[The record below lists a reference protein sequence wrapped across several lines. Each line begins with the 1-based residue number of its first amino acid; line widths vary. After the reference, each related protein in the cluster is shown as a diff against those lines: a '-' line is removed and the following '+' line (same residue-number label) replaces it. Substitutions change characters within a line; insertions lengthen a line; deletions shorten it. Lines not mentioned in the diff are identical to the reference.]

1 MKRTFQIA
9 ANNFK
14 QKQINYIWNIIIFVI
29 VMNLNLT
36 FTSLVGRQV
45 SLDYEFS
52 NYALYRWHLNSSG
65 YRRLR
70 IFWNICDWFEL
81 QNERTRF
88 CRPYRCSNYEL
99 CRVKKNGFENFRKT
113 QFLLDFNIL
122 TNERVYK
129 NNQVQNSKKLIFS
142 FKILWNSFLNT
153 TLIYNPCSS
162 CPFLP

>member
-1 MKRTFQIA
+1 MTDFNRFFFCNSILFRSKYFANFRLNMMKRTFQIA

-88 CRPYRCSNYEL
+88 CRPYDVQIMNSVGSN
-99 CRVKKNGFENFRKT
+99 K
-113 QFLLDFNIL
+113 
-122 TNERVYK
+122 
-129 NNQVQNSKKLIFS
+129 
-142 FKILWNSFLNT
+142 
-153 TLIYNPCSS
+153 
-162 CPFLP
+162 